1 MTESREHQR
10 DRHSNSASTTPR
22 SRYLS
27 HDVAFPSNERQNSLK
42 LCEIKLSELYL
53 SAIEL
58 RKRKRKEVASIDA
71 RDSLTLCNV
80 KRPAAVGIGRNSAV
94 GSKRARK

>member
-1 MTESREHQR
+1 MPN
-10 DRHSNSASTTPR
+10 NSDNVYIVDNASHADPNAA
-22 SRYLS
+22 YEEEDGND
-27 HDVAFPSNERQNSLK
+27 HERTK
-42 LCEIKLSELYL
+42 IKLSEMYL

-58 RKRKRKEVASIDA
+58 RKRKRKEVTSIDA
-71 RDSLTLCNV
+71 RDSLTLSNV